1 MPKETVRDQS
11 GCAAT
16 ITWSPDQHVQLATLS
31 TNPAEFIA
39 WCRHL
44 VEDYDKAVKAD
55 AELPHLT
62 GTYDSMVV
70 GTSMGMFWTPDR
82 YQVNQ
87 LIRHLR
93 RARNAAFGAD
103 E

>member
-1 MPKETVRDQS
+1 MPRETVRDQS
-11 GCAAT
+11 GIAAQVV
-16 ITWSPDQHVQLATLS
+16 WSPDQHVQLATLS
-31 TNPAEFIA
+31 TNPREFIA
-39 WCRHL
+39 WCRQL
-44 VEDYDKAVKAD
+44 VEDYDKAAKND

-62 GTYDSMVV
+62 GTADAMVL
-70 GTSMGMFWTPDR
+70 GSSMGMFWTPDR

-93 RARNAAFGAD
+93 RARNAAFGVD

>member
-1 MPKETVRDQS
+1 MPKEAVQDQS
-11 GCAAT
+11 GCVAT
-16 ITWSPDQHVQLATLS
+16 VTWSANQHVQLATLS

-39 WCRHL
+39 WCRML
-44 VEDYDKAVKAD
+44 VEDYDKAVKA
-55 AELPHLT
+55 AHLPHLT
-62 GTYDSMVV
+62 GTYDSQVV

-82 YQVNQ
+82 HQVNQ
-87 LIRHLR
+87 LIRNLR